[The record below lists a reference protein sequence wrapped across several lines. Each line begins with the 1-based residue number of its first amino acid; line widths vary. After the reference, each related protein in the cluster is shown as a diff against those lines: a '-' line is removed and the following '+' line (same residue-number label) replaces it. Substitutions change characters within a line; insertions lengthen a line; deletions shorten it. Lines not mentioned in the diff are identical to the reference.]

1 MSRRSRGSFE
11 THIENRP
18 IPLWENREDDIS
30 TKIGPRFIVS
40 WLNQETG
47 KRTEETEELPSRE
60 IAEEIIA
67 AIDEAGLTETT
78 KPVIF
83 ELIPFH
89 EVFPE

>member
-1 MSRRSRGSFE
+1 M
-11 THIENRP
+11 P
-18 IPLWENREDDIS
+18 
-30 TKIGPRFIVS
+30 TKTGPRFIVS

-60 IAEEIIA
+60 IAEEIIT
-67 AIDEAGLTETT
+67 AIDEAGLTEIT
-78 KPVIF
+78 KPVII